1 LRGAPGVKGPTGS
14 EGETGDAGPPGPTG
28 PAGDPGPPANGG
40 LSITPYFYK
49 GEEDALDVELGDLSK
64 VIDIHK
70 RLQHLKSPKGTR
82 DSPARS
88 CLDLKLEN
96 PDMNDGYYWIDPNGG
111 CINDAVKVFCN
122 FSSGEIKT
130 CIHPVNDHSQMQSWR
145 SGESIWFS
153 NFNKGFQLSYS
164 IPKSQ
169 LKFIK
174 IGSRYASQHF
184 TYNCRNTEASLL
196 FRTQDNKEI
205 KPTDITHDGCQG
217 KPSYSAFT
225 ELQVNTRRIA
235 QLPLKDFA
243 VVDYGS
249 VNQEFGFKMGPACF
263 Y

>member
-130 CIHPVNDHSQMQSWR
+130 CIHPVNDHSQMQSWW

-153 NFNKGFQLSYS
+153 SFNKGFQ
-164 IPKSQ
+164 
-169 LKFIK
+169 
-174 IGSRYASQHF
+174 
-184 TYNCRNTEASLL
+184 
-196 FRTQDNKEI
+196 
-205 KPTDITHDGCQG
+205 
-217 KPSYSAFT
+217 
-225 ELQVNTRRIA
+225 V
-235 QLPLKDFA
+235 
-243 VVDYGS
+243 
-249 VNQEFGFKMGPACF
+249 
-263 Y
+263 